1 MLYQPTGSRRYSEFV
16 LAIRWILTNS
26 PGIAV
31 FKGAQSYL
39 FNFCFKLLEILLS
52 QESSY
57 FSHSPYL
64 SNAPLS
70 LHSIRYRQLQYTKL
84 LDCFKW
90 NLKFT
95 SLEWRSIKWNRKL
108 NFEKYDREPLTSH
121 MHRFTLS
128 QRGNLVK
135 IHFVVL
141 FSQRNVVKYHW
152 GIQYVMEVRYQH
164 LNHLVAEQATTN
176 VL

>member
-1 MLYQPTGSRRYSEFV
+1 MYGHSQDDDVYKILNKMKTLWQNQLNISVMVLFKTFYWSRYKKYR
-16 LAIRWILTNS
+16 
-26 PGIAV
+26 
-31 FKGAQSYL
+31 
-39 FNFCFKLLEILLS
+39 
-52 QESSY
+52 
-57 FSHSPYL
+57 
-64 SNAPLS
+64 LS

-95 SLEWRSIKWNRKL
+95 SLEWRSFKWNRKL

-128 QRGNLVK
+128 QHGNLVK
-135 IHFVVL
+135 IHLVAL
-141 FSQRNVVKYHW
+141 FSQRNVFKYHL

-164 LNHLVAEQATTN
+164 HIHLVAEQVTTN
-176 VL
+176 IL